1 MNISNILLLA
11 YKRELIVIK
20 KKNSPLFR
28 TNFDYEEDPYDQL
41 NNLQRQNK
49 NNQSFTN
56 KGTMKKF
63 EFDYEEDP
71 YEPENNR

>member
-1 MNISNILLLA
+1 M
-11 YKRELIVIK
+11 K
-20 KKNSPLFR
+20 KKDSSPFR

-49 NNQSFTN
+49 NNHYKSFTN

-71 YEPENNR
+71 YEPEKNR